1 MAQKKSSSVE
11 RAAEI
16 ELLASPSRIEI
27 VDTLEAMGGSVS
39 VAELAARLGRPA
51 DGLYYHLRQLVSAG
65 LIEEET
71 AMDGRRYR
79 IRTHPGDRLRLRYRP
94 GATAN
99 AKAVGRVAAS
109 VLRVAERDFQRAL
122 ADPKTVVEGPLRELW
137 VARGKGWVRQGE
149 LAEINRLLTRLMALL
164 QQPRAGEKSELVS
177 LSWVLAPLEA
187 QSSRRGVRQT
197 TTSKPHAKP
206 KKPKSTD

>member
-1 MAQKKSSSVE
+1 MAQKKSASLD
-11 RAAEI
+11 RAADI

-39 VAELAARLGRPA
+39 VAELATRLGRPA
-51 DGLYYHLRQLVSAG
+51 DGLYYHLRQLVSGG
-65 LIEEET
+65 LIEEEAAT
-71 AMDGRRYR
+71 DGRRFR

-122 ADPKTVVEGPLRELW
+122 ADSKTVTEGPLRELW
-137 VARGKGWVRQGE
+137 VARGKGWVRPGE
-149 LAEINRLLTRLMALL
+149 LAEINRLLSTLMDLL
-164 QQPRAGEKSELVS
+164 QRPRDGEKAELVS

-187 QSSRRGVRQT
+187 RSSRRNVR
-197 TTSKPHAKP
+197 PPAKSGP
-206 KKPKSTD
+206 RGKTGA